1 LSSCPNCLANN
12 SIKKVYRDG
21 SVFKICEYCNTIVE
35 ETTER
40 EPTVREENE
49 VQNDVE
55 KEESSS
61 GCLIGAIMFSLM
73 ALIII
78 INFIIKLNNI

>member
-35 ETTER
+35 DTTER
-40 EPTVREENE
+40 EPTMREENE

-55 KEESSS
+55 KEKSS
-61 GCLIGAIMFSLM
+61 GMVTLAIMVGIMILI
-73 ALIII
+73 LIIE
-78 INFIIKLNNI
+78 FIIKLNKI

>member
-1 LSSCPNCLANN
+1 MSSCPNCLANN

-35 ETTER
+35 DTTER
-40 EPTVREENE
+40 EPTMREENE

-55 KEESSS
+55 KEKSS
-61 GCLIGAIMFSLM
+61 GMVTLAIMVGIMILI
-73 ALIII
+73 LIIE
-78 INFIIKLNNI
+78 FIIKLNKI

>member
-1 LSSCPNCLANN
+1 MSSCPNCLANN

-35 ETTER
+35 DTTER

-55 KEESSS
+55 KEKSS
-61 GCLIGAIMFSLM
+61 GMVTLAIMVGIMILI
-73 ALIII
+73 LIIE
-78 INFIIKLNNI
+78 FIIKLNKI

>member
-1 LSSCPNCLANN
+1 LSVCPNCLANN

-21 SVFKICEYCNTIVE
+21 SVFKACEYCNTIVE

-49 VQNDVE
+49 VQNDEQKE
-55 KEESSS
+55 KSS
-61 GCLIGAIMFSLM
+61 GKAFAVGIGLM
-73 ALIII
+73 ILLFIIE
-78 INFIIKLNNI
+78 FIIKI

>member
-35 ETTER
+35 DTTER

-55 KEESSS
+55 KEKSS
-61 GCLIGAIMFSLM
+61 GMVTLAIMVGIMILI
-73 ALIII
+73 LIIE
-78 INFIIKLNNI
+78 FIIKLNKI

>member
-1 LSSCPNCLANN
+1 MSSCPNCLANN

-21 SVFKICEYCNTIVE
+21 SVFEICEYCNT
-35 ETTER
+35 TTEVTKR
-40 EPTVREENE
+40 TVREENE
-49 VQNDVE
+49 VKNDVE

-61 GCLIGAIMFSLM
+61 GCLIGAIMYGIM

-78 INFIIKLNNI
+78 INFIIELNKL

>member
-21 SVFKICEYCNTIVE
+21 SVLKMCEYCNTIVE
-35 ETTER
+35 DTTER

-49 VQNDVE
+49 VQNDEQKE
-55 KEESSS
+55 KSS
-61 GCLIGAIMFSLM
+61 GKAFAVGIGLM
-73 ALIII
+73 ILL
-78 INFIIKLNNI
+78 FIIDNILKL

>member
-21 SVFKICEYCNTIVE
+21 SVLKMCEYCNTIVE
-35 ETTER
+35 DTTER

-55 KEESSS
+55 KEKSS
-61 GCLIGAIMFSLM
+61 GMVTLAIMVGIMILI
-73 ALIII
+73 LIIE
-78 INFIIKLNNI
+78 FIIKLNKI